1 MNALTFFKETEV
13 QSKDLRLYQSISA
26 LILFGRYPQFSQHRM
41 SNKKQLSSGLT
52 FYVKFIMP
60 TIFLGLL
67 LLMALF
73 GFISGEPMGGIAGLF
88 GTGIFGF
95 IFYLLFMRLNS
106 VKMDEQHFYISNFRR
121 TEELPISDLIEVTP
135 GHFINAQR
143 IWLIFRTDE
152 PLNKSFIF
160 MPYFSFG
167 AIFSTHPA
175 VKKLSSIAK
184 TNREKHSD
192 IKL

>member
-1 MNALTFFKETEV
+1 
-13 QSKDLRLYQSISA
+13 
-26 LILFGRYPQFSQHRM
+26 M

-73 GFISGEPMGGIAGLF
+73 GFISGEPTGGIAGLF

-95 IFYLLFMRLNS
+95 VFYLLFMRLNS
-106 VKMDEQHFYISNFRR
+106 VKMDERNFYISNFRR
-121 TEELPISDLIEVTP
+121 TEKLPISDLIEVST

-143 IWLIFRTDE
+143 IWLTFRTDE
-152 PLNKSFIF
+152 PLNKSFLF
-160 MPYFSFG
+160 MPYFSFSG
-167 AIFSTHPA
+167 IFSTHPTA
-175 VKKLSSIAK
+175 KDLMEIAK
-184 TNREKHSD
+184 NNNAKSG
-192 IKL
+192 